1 MQRML
6 QNMPSA
12 DYIGKALGIEQS
24 GVESLLQQG
33 KGYLAQQLTQRGVQP
48 GATLA
53 SALPQSGAR
62 GHHVSECGCDWNSL
76 YNIQTSKSC
85 VVDDHVSGWLPFW
98 DLHKPTQC

>member
-12 DYIGKALGIEQS
+12 DFIGKALGIEQS

-33 KGYLAQQLTQRGVQP
+33 KGYLAQQLTQRGVLP

-53 SALPQSGAR
+53 VLPQPGKTYIHIREYTSGNCYQYYFNII
-62 GHHVSECGCDWNSL
+62 ENS
-76 YNIQTSKSC
+76 NKQ
-85 VVDDHVSGWLPFW
+85 
-98 DLHKPTQC
+98 